1 VDAINKLD
9 TDSGHGGSKNQTIT
23 MVGPLWEVDGKDL
36 LELRGIVSKGRYN
49 QLSVGQYPY
58 TQG

>member
-23 MVGPLWEVDGKDL
+23 MISPLWEIDGEDL
-36 LELRGIVSKGRYN
+36 LELRGIVSKGGHN